1 MRSHPVDV
9 FHHEVGA
16 GENGM
21 VDALEDVSHR
31 SAGLID
37 PNLVRVIDM
46 AVTTGRMTDVVSRHP
61 EFSGQTGDVVTGTVG
76 HKGDVCH
83 DSVYSTL
90 FFHIPGQILNQSKRL
105 KLNKA
110 DANIFV
116 MKTRLPMLLPLI
128 LGGIL
133 AGLLLWW
140 LPRDWSAGWGSW
152 AAFRG
157 GAFAPGASRPPQEP
171 GEKAGADTG
180 SGMDFLLARQWAD
193 AADRIL
199 ALLERRLGVEGARDH
214 EAILTFKTEQAYRDF
229 LARAAAAGLKVLDQ
243 MDGFRMVRVGY
254 DELGALQRDLLAN
267 AADYGDV
274 GANYNA
280 YFPSTPE
287 KEDRAA
293 QNEVPF
299 GDNMLPFL
307 GVTGDHSQWGK
318 GVTIA
323 VLDSGVAADATFGS
337 LGRVRYL
344 DIGQGLLGNGEG
356 DGHGTAVAGLAAGQS
371 PDAMGVSPAS
381 DILSI
386 KVTGA
391 DGTSD
396 LFTLAKG
403 IQKAVDAGSPV
414 VIISLGSYQNSSVL
428 TTAIDYASARGV
440 VIVAA
445 SGNDQAA
452 QMTWPA
458 ADPRV
463 VSVGA
468 VDASEQQATFSNSGE
483 GLKFT
488 APGYGINTAWLNGER
503 VVFDGT
509 SASAPIVAGGVA
521 AMLSEN
527 PGMTAVQAVEILQLY
542 SSDGGAP
549 GADPAYGSGILN
561 LGWAMNRNDTTRVD
575 TAVSSHYYNNQTGQM
590 EFVIQNRSGST
601 VNGMNLYITESA
613 GQLAYQIPPL
623 NPGASTTVSIPVNQI
638 DLSRAVNGL
647 SYRSQLLNP
656 NNVTDVLP
664 VNNQRAS
671 TVSKQ

>member
-1 MRSHPVDV
+1 
-9 FHHEVGA
+9 
-16 GENGM
+16 
-21 VDALEDVSHR
+21 
-31 SAGLID
+31 
-37 PNLVRVIDM
+37 
-46 AVTTGRMTDVVSRHP
+46 
-61 EFSGQTGDVVTGTVG
+61 
-76 HKGDVCH
+76 
-83 DSVYSTL
+83 
-90 FFHIPGQILNQSKRL
+90 
-105 KLNKA
+105 
-110 DANIFV
+110 
-116 MKTRLPMLLPLI
+116 MLLPLI
-128 LGGIL
+128 LGGIM

-152 AAFRG
+152 AAYRG
-157 GAFAPGASRPPQEP
+157 GASAPGASRPPQAP
-171 GEKAGADTG
+171 GETAGADTG

-199 ALLERRLGVEGARDH
+199 SLLKRRLEVEGAMDH
-214 EAILTFKTEQAYRDF
+214 EALLTFKTEQAYRDF
-229 LARAAAAGLKVLDQ
+229 LARAAASGLKVLDQ

-293 QNEVPF
+293 QNEVAF

-356 DGHGTAVAGLAAGQS
+356 DGHGTAVAALAAGQS
-371 PDAMGVSPAS
+371 PDAMGVSPSS

-414 VIISLGSYQNSSVL
+414 VIISLGAYQNSSVL
-428 TTAIDYASARGV
+428 TAAIDYASARGV

-468 VDASEQQATFSNSGE
+468 VDALEQQATFSNSGE
-483 GLKFT
+483 GLNFT

-527 PGMTAVQAVEILQLY
+527 PGMTGAQAVEILQLY

-549 GADPAYGSGILN
+549 GTDPAYGSGILN

-590 EFVIQNRSGST
+590 EFVIQNRSGLT
-601 VNGMNLYITESA
+601 VSGMNLYITESA

-623 NPGASTTVSIPVNQI
+623 NPGATTTVSIPVNQI

-664 VNNQRAS
+664 VNNQKAS
-671 TVSKQ
+671 TVSK

>member
-1 MRSHPVDV
+1 
-9 FHHEVGA
+9 
-16 GENGM
+16 M

-31 SAGLID
+31 GAGLID

-90 FFHIPGQILNQSKRL
+90 FFHIPGQILNQSRRL

>member
-1 MRSHPVDV
+1 M
-9 FHHEVGA
+9 
-16 GENGM
+16 
-21 VDALEDVSHR
+21 
-31 SAGLID
+31 
-37 PNLVRVIDM
+37 
-46 AVTTGRMTDVVSRHP
+46 
-61 EFSGQTGDVVTGTVG
+61 
-76 HKGDVCH
+76 
-83 DSVYSTL
+83 
-90 FFHIPGQILNQSKRL
+90 
-105 KLNKA
+105 
-110 DANIFV
+110 
-116 MKTRLPMLLPLI
+116 PMLLPLV
-128 LGGIL
+128 LGGIM

-140 LPRDWSAGWGSW
+140 LPRDWAANWGSW
-152 AAFRG
+152 AAFRS
-157 GAFAPGASRPPQEP
+157 GASAPGASRPPQAP
-171 GEKAGADTG
+171 VEKAGADTG

-199 ALLERRLGVEGARDH
+199 ALLERRLGVEGAIDH

-229 LARAAAAGLKVLDQ
+229 LARAAGAGLKVLDQ

-293 QNEVPF
+293 QNEVAF
-299 GDNMLPFL
+299 GDNVLPFL

-356 DGHGTAVAGLAAGQS
+356 DGHGTAVAALAAGQS
-371 PDAMGVSPAS
+371 PDAMGVSPGS

-414 VIISLGSYQNSSVL
+414 VIISLGAYQNSSVL
-428 TTAIDYASARGV
+428 TSAIDYASARGV

-468 VDASEQQATFSNSGE
+468 VDALEQQATFSNSGE

-549 GADPAYGSGILN
+549 GTDPAYGSGILN

-601 VNGMNLYITESA
+601 VSGMNLYITESA

-664 VNNQRAS
+664 VNNQKAS